1 VACSII
7 ACDADC
13 NAIDLQAKH
22 PKNNGVAR
30 LMIGRADSIF
40 GCHSY
45 YSLQLHCKM

>member
-1 VACSII
+1 
-7 ACDADC
+7 
-13 NAIDLQAKH
+13 
-22 PKNNGVAR
+22 VAR